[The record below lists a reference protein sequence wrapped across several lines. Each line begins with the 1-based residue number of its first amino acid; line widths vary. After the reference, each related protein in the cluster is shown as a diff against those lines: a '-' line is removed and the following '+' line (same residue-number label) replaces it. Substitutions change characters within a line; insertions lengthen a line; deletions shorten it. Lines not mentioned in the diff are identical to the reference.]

1 MRAGQPVVV
10 SASGTTMVLGNPKA
24 ACTYP
29 ARTAAVAR

>member
-10 SASGTTMVLGNPKA
+10 SVSGTSFILGNPKA

-29 ARTAAVAR
+29 TRTAAVR